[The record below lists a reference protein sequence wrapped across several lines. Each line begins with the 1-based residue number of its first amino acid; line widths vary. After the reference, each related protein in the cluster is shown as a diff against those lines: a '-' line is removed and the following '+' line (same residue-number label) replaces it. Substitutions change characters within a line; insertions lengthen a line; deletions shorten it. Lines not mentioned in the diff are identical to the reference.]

1 MVFIEII
8 LWLGIGLILHS
19 YVIYPKLL
27 QYFSRYRKTN
37 PLIYLDELPPIT
49 IIIPAHNEEK
59 VIGQKLETLLQTK
72 FPFDRIELLIGADN
86 CQDQTC
92 AIINSYQDK
101 FPNMKLFDFSE
112 RQGKINIVNK
122 LVKEASHEII
132 VMTDA
137 NVLFDSNTLSELVKH
152 FKNPKIGLVDSRMEH
167 FGIKE
172 TGISQAENGYISN
185 EVQTKFAEGKI
196 WGAMMGPFGG
206 CFAFRKEC
214 FKPIPTHFLVDD
226 FYLNMIILQQG
237 YHCINEQ
244 NALVFEDVS
253 NESWIEFK
261 RKIRISAGNFQNLSR
276 FWPMLF
282 RFDGISYA
290 FFSHKFLRWI
300 LPFFMLFI
308 VIASSFLSR
317 EHLVY
322 SIVNALFILPLGLYI
337 PDYLGKKI
345 GVHFKWLR
353 YILHFTS
360 MNIALFLGFFKFLGG
375 IKSSIWEPTKRLQ

>member
-1 MVFIEII
+1 MFIVEIVI
-8 LWLGIGLILHS
+8 WLGIGFIIHS
-19 YVIYPKLL
+19 YVVYPLIT
-27 QYFSRYRKTN
+27 QYFARFRSSN
-37 PLIYLDELPPIT
+37 ELIYEDELPSVS

-59 VIGQKLETLLQTK
+59 VIQQKLESLLASNFSLEHIQ
-72 FPFDRIELLIGADN
+72 LLIGADN
-86 CQDQTC
+86 CKDRTVE
-92 AIINSYQDK
+92 IISTFQSK
-101 FPNMKLFDFSE
+101 FPHLTLVEFQD
-112 RQGKINIVNK
+112 RQGKINVVNQLMTK
-122 LVKEASHEII
+122 AENEVII
-132 VMTDA
+132 MTDA
-137 NVLFDSNTLSELVKH
+137 NVLFEANTIAQLVKH
-152 FKNPKIGLVDSRMEH
+152 FKNPNIGLVDSRMEH

-172 TGISQAENGYISN
+172 TGISMAENGYISN
-185 EVQTKFAEGKI
+185 EVQTKYAEGKI

-206 CFAFRKEC
+206 CFAFRKSC
-214 FKPIPTHFLVDD
+214 FEPIPTHFLVDD
-226 FYLNMIILQQG
+226 FYLNMLILKKG
-237 YHCINEQ
+237 YRCINEQ
-244 NALVFEDVS
+244 NARVFEDVS

-308 VIASSFLSR
+308 LIATSYLSL
-317 EHLVY
+317 EHLAY
-322 SIVNALFILPLGLYI
+322 KILNGLFIFPLVLFI

-345 GVHFKWLR
+345 GIHFKWLR
-353 YILHFTS
+353 YLLHFTS

>member
-1 MVFIEII
+1 MLFIEIT

-19 YVIYPKLL
+19 YVIYPKLV
-27 QYFSRYRKTN
+27 QYFSKYRKN
-37 PLIYLDELPPIT
+37 NELIYLDELPPIT

-59 VIGQKLETLLQTK
+59 VIGQKLETLLQSK
-72 FPFDRIELLIGADN
+72 FPLDRIELLIGADN
-86 CQDQTC
+86 CKDQTSS
-92 AIINSYQDK
+92 IITSYQDR
-101 FPNMKLFDFSE
+101 FPDMNLIEFTE

-122 LVKEASHEII
+122 LVNKAKHEII

-137 NVLFDSNTLSELVKH
+137 NVLFDTNTLNELVKH

-167 FGIKE
+167 FGLKE
-172 TGISQAENGYISN
+172 TGISMAENGYISN
-185 EVQTKFAEGKI
+185 EVQTKFGEGKI

-206 CFAFRKEC
+206 CFAFRKVC
-214 FKPIPTHFLVDD
+214 FQAIPTHFLVDD

-237 YHCINEQ
+237 YQCINEQ
-244 NALVFEDVS
+244 NARVFEDVS

-276 FWPMLF
+276 FWTMLF

-308 VIASSFLSR
+308 LVGSSILSR
-317 EHLVY
+317 EHIVY
-322 SIVNALFILPLGLYI
+322 TIMNALFIIPLGLYI

-345 GVHFKWLR
+345 GVHFKWVR
-353 YILHFTS
+353 YIVHFTS